1 MHKLHTESIK
11 IVWLPVFV
19 SSCSLVRPVIIVSHD
34 SVHLSLTT
42 ETMQK
47 IRHSIIEKDS
57 ERFIYIRVLLIQ
69 ESYSSIYLGKEV

>member
-47 IRHSIIEKDS
+47 IRQSIIEKDS